1 MKRILT
7 AAAAFLAISSAA
19 FIPATASAAG
29 AGAGVGVGAGDVI
42 IVRTQPPAPRR
53 EVVPA
58 ARRGYE
64 WAPGYWNWNGRRH
77 VWTKGHWE
85 RVRPGYAYARPV
97 WSQGKNGWELDRGGW
112 RHGDRADRHD
122 GPRRGDRDGD
132 GVPNRAD
139 DHPNNPRRD

>member
-29 AGAGVGVGAGDVI
+29 AGDVI
-42 IVRTQPPAPRR
+42 VVHTQPPAPMR
-53 EVVPA
+53 EAVPS

-64 WAPGYWNWNGRRH
+64 WAPGYWNWNGRKY
-77 VWTKGHWE
+77 VWTRGHWE
-85 RVRPGYAYARPV
+85 RTRPGYAYARPV

-112 RHGDRADRHD
+112 RHGDRADD

-132 GVPNRAD
+132 GVPNRVD
-139 DHPNNPRRD
+139 DHPNNPRRN

>member
-53 EVVPA
+53 EAVPS

-64 WAPGYWNWNGRRH
+64 WAPGYWNWNGRKY

-85 RVRPGYAYARPV
+85 RTRPGYAYARPT
-97 WSQGKNGWELDRGGW
+97 WSQGQNGWELDRGGW